1 MDVAPSNSQRLVL
14 IVGSPQSARTYLA
27 WCLEQCGLV
36 VADLQHRRSQMSRF
50 AKHGQRLQLL
60 LNSLRRQ
67 QDVTQGA
74 EILAARRTAKLRRGV
89 LEILRQLPS
98 PIGLMSST
106 LLSDLPGW
114 LRIIGHTSKTFDL
127 TSVGSSNQS
136 AAPLTPAADSP
147 LFRVH
152 TVGTFC
158 SPQRLAPVVADSTS
172 DTRDELEA
180 VCRLQTWHQQSPFPL
195 IEYMTERS
203 QRYAD
208 AVSQTA
214 GAMGLQPRR
223 TEILRLMNRLQKPA
237 RKQTQPLADHD
248 RRVYQ
253 YLRRHSVQEQL
264 QRPLMLPPTWLR
276 EVAQTDRAAYLAAQ
290 HAPPNAS
297 FRKQEAAES

>member
-1 MDVAPSNSQRLVL
+1 MDVAISNSQRLVL
-14 IVGSPQSARTYLA
+14 IVGSPQYARTYLA

-60 LNSLRRQ
+60 LDSLRRQ
-67 QDVTQGA
+67 QDVSRDS
-74 EILAARRTAKLRRGV
+74 EILAARRMAKLRRGV
-89 LEILRQLPS
+89 LDILRQLPS
-98 PIGLMSST
+98 PVGLMTST

-114 LRIIGHTSKTFDL
+114 LRMISHSNSTFDL
-127 TSVGSSNQS
+127 TTVGSMDQS
-136 AAPLTPAADSP
+136 AAPPAPPAASS
-147 LFRVH
+147 LVRVH

-158 SPQRLAPVVADSTS
+158 SSQRLAPVSTDSSS
-172 DTRDELEA
+172 DACDELDA
-180 VCRLQTWHQQSPFPL
+180 IRRLQMWHERSPFPL
-195 IEYMTERS
+195 IEYATERP

-208 AVSQTA
+208 AVSRIA

-223 TEILRLMNRLQKPA
+223 AEILRLMNRLQVPA
-237 RKQTQPLADHD
+237 REHIRPLANCD
-248 RRVYQ
+248 RQVDQ

-264 QRPLMLPPTWLR
+264 QRPLPLPPTWLR
-276 EVAQTDRAAYLAAQ
+276 EAAQTDRAAYLAAQ